1 MKTFEVCKIFRRGF
15 VVVVVSVAAAFLC
28 AADVRAEQPGV
39 TQKWPAEKILPPEPG
54 RKACWRRVYDA
65 KHLAAHPQQKIT
77 ELTFF
82 LRVSGYDAGGAY
94 VFKNPHHIFYN
105 FAFSLKRRGN
115 KRALATGG
123 DCLGGKTAECVVDC
137 DGGGITIDKL
147 PSGEGLSIGLHSG
160 GIAFG
165 GDCDTTTGT
174 WVRPGADDKVFHLDR
189 APEGACKTLEK
200 SQLGDW
206 HDESVR

>member
-1 MKTFEVCKIFRRGF
+1 LLFAHALAKGAAISSQAWQRHRRDQQAIEAVRIYPSRHHFGEAPYRQLSRGTMKTFEVCKIFGRGF
-15 VVVVVSVAAAFLC
+15 VVVVVSFAAAFLC

-94 VFKNPHHIFYN
+94 VFKNPHH
-105 FAFSLKRRGN
+105 
-115 KRALATGG
+115 
-123 DCLGGKTAECVVDC
+123 
-137 DGGGITIDKL
+137 
-147 PSGEGLSIGLHSG
+147 
-160 GIAFG
+160 
-165 GDCDTTTGT
+165 
-174 WVRPGADDKVFHLDR
+174 
-189 APEGACKTLEK
+189 
-200 SQLGDW
+200 
-206 HDESVR
+206 